1 MFPVDSVGFP
11 LFYPIKK
18 LFPGARYRLV
28 ATSAATAEELE
39 TAEALVLL
47 WDRQK
52 EQLKQLQA
60 LFPAETLE
68 PCYARHGGFVD
79 VDGDLLMLIDLG
91 CVVML
96 TDLSF
101 GWGF

>member
-1 MFPVDSVGFP
+1 M
-11 LFYPIKK
+11 
-18 LFPGARYRLV
+18 

-68 PCYARHGGFVD
+68 PCYARHRRFVD
-79 VDGDLLMLIDLG
+79 IDGDLL
-91 CVVML
+91 
-96 TDLSF
+96 
-101 GWGF
+101 